1 MFISLYKYLFFRL
14 NVGQLPAWA
23 KTKLATENNFTN
35 PGPPQAPPKGR
46 WASRA
51 GSGGGNGD
59 GGGESSGGGGGR
71 GVVMGGEDS
80 ASSVKDG
87 SSLEWAR

>member
-1 MFISLYKYLFFRL
+1 MFRF

-23 KTKLATENNFTN
+23 KTKLATENNFAN
-35 PGPPQAPPKGR
+35 PSGAPQAPPKGR

-51 GSGGGNGD
+51 GGTNGD

-71 GVVMGGEDS
+71 GGVMLGGEDS